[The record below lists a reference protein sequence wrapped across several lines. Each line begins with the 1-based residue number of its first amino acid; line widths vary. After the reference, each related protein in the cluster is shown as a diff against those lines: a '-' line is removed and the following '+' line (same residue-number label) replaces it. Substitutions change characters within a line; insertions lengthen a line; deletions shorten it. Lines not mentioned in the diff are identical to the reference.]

1 MRIRNLDKKRLLFRI
16 VMHSLKV
23 LVQVKPDPISQ
34 KITENSFAMCIK
46 KSLLKFEKPQ
56 YFTSYDLPENMIFV
70 PGAIRRKYFY
80 NDLNTLINSSSCK
93 IINAYFKNINQ
104 KMDFEFFAKSYSGV
118 PLGNIDLCG
127 VDREKRTTY
136 LRILSGRHFC
146 SENMCIKFRRSK
158 SSCCPFCKDSS
169 RNLFHYILDCSKF
182 ASIRNTF
189 IDSISKINSDV
200 CYDLKN
206 ENSVYNLFSSENHDI
221 LKTFCIFLQ
230 EIKTKFEE

>member
-1 MRIRNLDKKRLLFRI
+1 
-16 VMHSLKV
+16 
-23 LVQVKPDPISQ
+23 
-34 KITENSFAMCIK
+34 
-46 KSLLKFEKPQ
+46 
-56 YFTSYDLPENMIFV
+56 MIFV
-70 PGAIRRKYFY
+70 PGAIRRNYFY

-118 PLGNIDLCG
+118 PFGNIDLCG
-127 VDREKRTTY
+127 VNREKRTTY
-136 LRILSGRHFC
+136 LRILSGKHFC

-182 ASIRNTF
+182 ASIRNIF
-189 IDSISKINSDV
+189 IDKISNIDSNV

-206 ENSVYNLFSSENHDI
+206 EDSVHMLFSSDNQEI
-221 LKTFCIFLQ
+221 LKLFCIFLH
-230 EIKTKFEE
+230 EIKTKFLE